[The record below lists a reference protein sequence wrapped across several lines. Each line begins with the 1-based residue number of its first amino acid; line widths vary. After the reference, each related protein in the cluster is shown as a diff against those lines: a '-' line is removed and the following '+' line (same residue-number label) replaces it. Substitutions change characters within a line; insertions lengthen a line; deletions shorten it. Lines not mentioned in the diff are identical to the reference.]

1 MRPVSLLFTGFEP
14 FGGEAVNPSWA
25 AVERLPER
33 IGGASIRTRRLPV
46 AFERAGALAIEAIE
60 ALSPD
65 AVVCVGQAGGRTGI
79 SVERVALNL
88 DDASAPDNEG
98 CRPVDAPIRPDG
110 PCAYLATLPVKRLV
124 SALTQADIPAH
135 ISNSAGTYVCNHEL
149 YSVLDWLYARR
160 PDVRAGFLHV
170 PYLPEQCGDKPSAPA
185 LPLETMVRALEIV
198 ARTLADGGM

>member
-1 MRPVSLLFTGFEP
+1 M
-14 FGGEAVNPSWA
+14 
-25 AVERLPER
+25 
-33 IGGASIRTRRLPV
+33 
-46 AFERAGALAIEAIE
+46 
-60 ALSPD
+60 
-65 AVVCVGQAGGRTGI
+65 
-79 SVERVALNL
+79 
-88 DDASAPDNEG
+88 
-98 CRPVDAPIRPDG
+98 
-110 PCAYLATLPVKRLV
+110 

-135 ISNSAGTYVCNHEL
+135 ISNSAGTYVCNHVL